1 MHVIHIFLLTNKF
14 ISIKK
19 CPQFTLWHVEGIHG
33 VTMHTLPIG
42 EYIDS
47 AIIEFGLMSIF
58 ILSAAIMKV
67 IETYSRKKESSNG
80 TRSR

>member
-1 MHVIHIFLLTNKF
+1 
-14 ISIKK
+14 
-19 CPQFTLWHVEGIHG
+19 
-33 VTMHTLPIG
+33 MHTLPIG